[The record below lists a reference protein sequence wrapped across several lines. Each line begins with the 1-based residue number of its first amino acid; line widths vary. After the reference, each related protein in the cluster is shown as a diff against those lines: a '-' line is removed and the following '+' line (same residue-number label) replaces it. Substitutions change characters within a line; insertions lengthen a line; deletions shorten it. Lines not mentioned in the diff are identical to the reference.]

1 MGNMGQSKQRQPND
15 SRPRCG
21 RLIGNE
27 NRLRLVDS
35 NVDRRGTAQQA
46 TLRGMRRKNERRAM
60 IVLHAANDDGTRN
73 LIVVLTADNIA
84 ALQEKQPLSVDTTF
98 PTFPANVKAIGIAYA
113 TDAEMMQYLQLG
125 RQGKTA
131 DVIAM
136 VTSGWVE
143 WPQ

>member
-1 MGNMGQSKQRQPND
+1 MGKHQQRQSND
-15 SRPRCG
+15 TRPRCG

-27 NRLRLVDS
+27 NRLRLVDP
-35 NVDRRGTAQQA
+35 DDDHEGTAQHA
-46 TLRGMRRKNERRAM
+46 TLRGLRRERGENKRAAM

-84 ALQEKQPLSVDTTF
+84 QLQDKRPLSVDTTF

-143 WPQ
+143 WPR